1 MRNIGRNTEHAS
13 TASRRDAI
21 LVKKNYTLYRETE
34 IISDNTKTGPNGEDA
49 GEMVINVGPQHP
61 ATHGVLHLVIT
72 LQGETIKKMEPHLGY
87 IHRSIE
93 KMCESLSYRQF
104 IYVTSRMDYLSA
116 HINNHACAMCVEKGL
131 QIEIPPR
138 AQVIRVLMG
147 ELTRVASH
155 ELWWGALA
163 MDVGAFTPFFYA
175 FRERETIND
184 IMEETCGAR
193 LTMNYMVPGGVMYDL
208 HPNFQQRVK
217 DFIKLF
223 KSKIDEYDDLV
234 TGNIIFQNR
243 TKGIGVI
250 SKEDAISFGCTG
262 PVGRGSGVH
271 CDIRKLYPYEVYDK
285 VQFEEIIET
294 AGDSFARYLVRIKEM
309 RQSIHII
316 EQLIDN
322 IPEGDFQAKTKAV
335 LKLPKGEFYSRV
347 ETARGELGVYI
358 VSEGGTTPYR
368 IKFRS
373 PGFSNL
379 SALEHMVRGSKIGDL
394 MATMGTLDLVIPDID
409 R

>member
-1 MRNIGRNTEHAS
+1 M
-13 TASRRDAI
+13 
-21 LVKKNYTLYRETE
+21 YRETQILNE
-34 IISDNTKTGPNGEDA
+34 SISPPSEGLGGA
-49 GEMVINVGPQHP
+49 GNLVINVGPQHP

-72 LQGETIKKMEPHLGY
+72 LNGETILNVEPHLGY

-116 HINNHACAMCVEKGL
+116 HINNHACALCVEKGL
-131 QIEIPPR
+131 QVEIPAR
-138 AQVIRVLMG
+138 AQVIRVLMD
-147 ELTRVASH
+147 ELTRIASH
-155 ELWWGALA
+155 ELWWGAMA
-163 MDVGAFTPFFYA
+163 MDLGAFTPFFHA

-193 LTMNYMVPGGVMYDL
+193 LTMNYMVPGGVMQDI
-208 HPNFQQRVK
+208 HPNFQKRVK
-217 DFIKLF
+217 DFIALYK
-223 KSKIDEYDDLV
+223 KKINEYDELV
-234 TGNIIFQNR
+234 TGNVIFQNR
-243 TKGIGVI
+243 MKGIGYL
-250 SKEDAISFGCTG
+250 SPEDAISYGCTG
-262 PVGRGSGVH
+262 PVARGSGVS

-285 VQFEEIIET
+285 VEFDEILET
-294 AGDSFARYLVRIKEM
+294 GCDSFARYMIRIREM
-309 RQSIHII
+309 HQSIRII

-322 IPEGDFQAKTKAV
+322 IPEGEFQAKTKAV

-358 VSEGGTTPYR
+358 ISEGGTTPYR

-379 SALEHMVRGSKIGDL
+379 SSLDHMIRGGKIGDL
-394 MATMGTLDLVIPDID
+394 IAAMGTLDLVIPDID

>member
-1 MRNIGRNTEHAS
+1 M
-13 TASRRDAI
+13 
-21 LVKKNYTLYRETE
+21 YRETT
-34 IISDNTKTGPNGEDA
+34 IVSDSSSIPSSGAEGA
-49 GEMVINVGPQHP
+49 GEFVINVGPQHP

-72 LQGETIKKMEPHLGY
+72 LNGETIKKVEPHLGF

-116 HINNHACAMCVEKGL
+116 HINNHACALCVEKGM
-131 QIEIPPR
+131 QIEIPER
-138 AQVIRVLMG
+138 AKVIRVLMD
-147 ELTRVASH
+147 ELTRIASH
-155 ELWWGALA
+155 ELWWGAMA
-163 MDVGAFTPFFYA
+163 MDLGAFTPFFHA

-193 LTMNYMVPGGVMYDL
+193 LTMNYILPGGVMYDL
-208 HPNFQQRVK
+208 HPDFQKKVK
-217 DFIKLF
+217 EFIQLYKR
-223 KSKIDEYDDLV
+223 KIHEYDEMV

-243 TKGIGVI
+243 MKNVGVI
-250 SKEDAISFGCTG
+250 SAEDAISWGCTG
-262 PVGRGSGVH
+262 PVARGSGVS

-285 VQFEEIIET
+285 LQFDEVLET
-294 AGDSFARYLVRIKEM
+294 GCDSFARYMVRIREM
-309 RQSIHII
+309 NQSIKII

-379 SALEHMVRGSKIGDL
+379 SVLDHMIRGGKIGDL
-394 MATMGTLDLVIPDID
+394 IAAMGTLDLVIPDID

>member
-1 MRNIGRNTEHAS
+1 
-13 TASRRDAI
+13 
-21 LVKKNYTLYRETE
+21 
-34 IISDNTKTGPNGEDA
+34 
-49 GEMVINVGPQHP
+49 MVINVGPQHP

-72 LQGETIKKMEPHLGY
+72 LNGETIKKVEPHLGY

-116 HINNHACAMCVEKGL
+116 HINNHACAICVEKGL
-131 QIEIPPR
+131 QIEVPPR
-138 AQVIRVLMG
+138 AQVIRVLMD
-147 ELTRVASH
+147 ELTRIASH
-155 ELWWGALA
+155 ELWWGAMA
-163 MDVGAFTPFFYA
+163 MDVGAFTPFFHA
-175 FRERETIND
+175 FRERESIND

-193 LTMNYMVPGGVMYDL
+193 LTMNYMVPGGVMHDV
-208 HPNFQQRVK
+208 HPGFQKRVK
-217 DFIKLF
+217 KFLQLY
-223 KSKIDEYDDLV
+223 KSKVHEYDEMV
-234 TGNIIFQNR
+234 TGNVIFQNR
-243 TKGIGVI
+243 MKGVGII
-250 SKEDAISFGCTG
+250 SAEDAISYGCTG
-262 PVGRGSGVH
+262 PVARGSGVN

-285 VQFEEIIET
+285 VEFDEVLEA
-294 AGDSFARYLVRIKEM
+294 AGDSFARYLVRVKEM
-309 RQSIHII
+309 NQSIRII

-335 LKLPKGEFYSRV
+335 LKLPKGEFYTRV

-379 SALEHMVRGSKIGDL
+379 SVLDKIARGGKIGDL
-394 MATMGTLDLVIPDID
+394 IAMMGTLDLVIPDID

>member
-1 MRNIGRNTEHAS
+1 MYQT
-13 TASRRDAI
+13 TDI
-21 LVKKNYTLYRETE
+21 LVNETHN
-34 IISDNTKTGPNGEDA
+34 DPMGQ
-49 GEMVINVGPQHP
+49 MVINVGPQHP

-72 LQGETIKKMEPHLGY
+72 LNGETIQKVEPHLGY

-93 KMCESLSYRQF
+93 KMCESLTYRQF
-104 IYVTSRMDYLSA
+104 IYVTSRMDYLSS
-116 HINNHACAMCVEKGL
+116 HINNHACALCVEKGL
-131 QIEIPPR
+131 QVEVPER
-138 AQVIRVLMG
+138 AQVIRVLMD
-147 ELTRVASH
+147 ELTRIASH
-155 ELWWGALA
+155 ELWWGAMA
-163 MDVGAFTPFFYA
+163 MDLGAFTPFFHA

-193 LTMNYMVPGGVMYDL
+193 LTMNYMVPGGVMHDI
-208 HPNFQQRVK
+208 HPNFQKRVK
-217 DFIKLF
+217 DFLQLYKQ
-223 KSKIDEYDDLV
+223 KIHEYDELV

-243 TKGIGVI
+243 MKGVGYI
-250 SKEDAISFGCTG
+250 SPEDAISYGCSG
-262 PVGRGSGVH
+262 PVARGSGVS
-271 CDIRKLYPYEVYDK
+271 CDVRKHFPYEIYDK
-285 VQFEEIIET
+285 LQFDEVLET
-294 AGDSFARYLVRIKEM
+294 AGDSFARYLVRVKEM
-309 RQSIHII
+309 HQSVRIV

-335 LKLPKGEFYSRV
+335 LKLPKGEFYQRV

-379 SALEHMVRGSKIGDL
+379 SILDHMTRGSKIGDL
-394 MATMGTLDLVIPDID
+394 VAAMGTLDLVIPDID

>member
-1 MRNIGRNTEHAS
+1 M
-13 TASRRDAI
+13 
-21 LVKKNYTLYRETE
+21 YRETE
-34 IISDNTKTGPNGEDA
+34 IIQDFTATGEGD
-49 GEMVINVGPQHP
+49 MIINVGPQHP

-72 LQGETIKKMEPHLGY
+72 LNGETIKKVEPHLGY

-116 HINNHACAMCVEKGL
+116 HINNHACALCVEKGL
-131 QIEIPPR
+131 QVEVPSR

-147 ELTRVASH
+147 ELTRIASH
-155 ELWWGALA
+155 ELWWGAMA
-163 MDVGAFTPFFYA
+163 MDLGAFTPFFHA

-193 LTMNYMVPGGVMYDL
+193 LTMNYMVPGGVMHDI
-208 HPNFQQRVK
+208 HPNFQKRVK
-217 DFIKLF
+217 DFLQLYK
-223 KSKIDEYDDLV
+223 KKIHEYDELV
-234 TGNIIFQNR
+234 TGNVIFQQR
-243 TKGIGVI
+243 MQGVGML
-250 SKEDAISFGCTG
+250 SAEDAISYGCSG
-262 PVGRGSGVH
+262 PVARGSGVS
-271 CDIRKLYPYEVYDK
+271 CDVRKVYPYEIYNKLEFDEVL
-285 VQFEEIIET
+285 ET
-294 AGDSFARYLVRIKEM
+294 GCDSFARYLVRIKEM
-309 RQSIHII
+309 NQSIRIV

-335 LKLPKGEFYSRV
+335 LKLPKGEFYTKV

-358 VSEGGTTPYR
+358 VSEGATTPYR

-379 SALEHMVRGSKIGDL
+379 SVLDKIARGSKIGDL
-394 MATMGTLDLVIPDID
+394 IAMMGTLDLVIPDID

>member
-1 MRNIGRNTEHAS
+1 MYTETQIVERPAVIDPS
-13 TASRRDAI
+13 VGGD
-21 LVKKNYTLYRETE
+21 
-34 IISDNTKTGPNGEDA
+34 GEA
-49 GEMVINVGPQHP
+49 LVINIGPQHP
-61 ATHGVLHLVIT
+61 ATHGVLHLVVT
-72 LQGETIKKMEPHLGY
+72 LNGETIKKVEPHLGY

-116 HINNHACAMCVEKGL
+116 HINNHACAMTVEKGM
-131 QIEIPPR
+131 QIEVPAR
-138 AQVIRVLMG
+138 AQYIRVIMD
-147 ELTRVASH
+147 ELTRIASH
-155 ELWWGALA
+155 ELWLGAMA
-163 MDVGAFTPFFYA
+163 MDLGAFTPFFYA
-175 FRERETIND
+175 FRERETINE
-184 IMEETCGAR
+184 IMEQTCGAR
-193 LTMNYMVPGGVMYDL
+193 LTMNYMVPGGVMADI
-208 HPNFQQRVK
+208 HPTFQQKVN

-223 KSKIDEYDDLV
+223 KSNIDEYDELL

-243 TKGIGVI
+243 MKGVG
-250 SKEDAISFGCTG
+250 SLSREDAISFGCTG
-262 PVGRGSGVH
+262 PVARASGIS
-271 CDIRKLYPYEVYDK
+271 CDIRKIFPYEVYSQVKFDE
-285 VQFEEIIET
+285 VLQT
-294 AGDSFARYLVRIKEM
+294 AADSFARYQVRIKELKE
-309 RQSIHII
+309 SIKII

-322 IPEGDFQAKTKAV
+322 IPEGDYQAKTKAV
-335 LKLPKGEFYSRV
+335 LKLPKGEFYTRV

-379 SALEHMVRGSKIGDL
+379 SALDHMVRGSKIGDL

>member
-1 MRNIGRNTEHAS
+1 M
-13 TASRRDAI
+13 
-21 LVKKNYTLYRETE
+21 YRETQ
-34 IISDNTKTGPNGEDA
+34 ILNNIDNSNTGVDGSF
-49 GEMVINVGPQHP
+49 VINVGPQHP

-72 LQGETIKKMEPHLGY
+72 LSGETILKVEPHLGY

-131 QIEIPPR
+131 QVEVPPR
-138 AQVIRVLMG
+138 AQVIRVLMD
-147 ELTRVASH
+147 ELTRIASH
-155 ELWWGALA
+155 ELWWGAMA
-163 MDVGAFTPFFYA
+163 MDIGAFTPFFHA
-175 FRERETIND
+175 FRERESIND

-193 LTMNYMVPGGVMYDL
+193 LTMNYMVPGGVMHDI
-208 HPNFQQRVK
+208 HPNFQKRVK
-217 DFIKLF
+217 DFLQLYK
-223 KSKIDEYDDLV
+223 KKVDEYDELV
-234 TGNIIFQNR
+234 TGNVIFQSR
-243 TKGIGVI
+243 MKGVGKL
-250 SKEDAISFGCTG
+250 SAEDAISYGCTG
-262 PVGRGSGVH
+262 PVARGSGVS
-271 CDIRKLYPYEVYDK
+271 CDIRKLYPYEVYGQLD
-285 VQFEEIIET
+285 FEEVLET
-294 AGDSFARYLVRIKEM
+294 GGDSFARYMVRIREM
-309 RQSIHII
+309 NQSIKIV

-322 IPEGDFQAKTKAV
+322 IPDGDFQAKTKAV
-335 LKLPKGEFYSRV
+335 LKLPKGEFYTRV

-379 SALEHMVRGSKIGDL
+379 SVLDAIARGGKIGDL
-394 MATMGTLDLVIPDID
+394 IAMMGTLDLVIPDID

>member
-1 MRNIGRNTEHAS
+1 MFEEIAK
-13 TASRRDAI
+13 TAEGD
-21 LVKKNYTLYRETE
+21 L
-34 IISDNTKTGPNGEDA
+34 
-49 GEMVINVGPQHP
+49 VINVGPQHP
-61 ATHGVLHLVIT
+61 ATHGVLHLLIT
-72 LQGETIKKMEPHLGY
+72 LNGETIKKVEPHLGY

-93 KMCESLSYRQF
+93 KMCESLTYRQF

-116 HINNHACAMCVEKGL
+116 HINNHACALCVEKGM
-131 QIEIPPR
+131 QIEVPER
-138 AQVIRVLMG
+138 AKVIRVLMD
-147 ELTRVASH
+147 ELTRIASH
-155 ELWWGALA
+155 ELWWGAMA
-163 MDVGAFTPFFYA
+163 MDLGAFTPFFHA

-193 LTMNYMVPGGVMYDL
+193 LTMNYMVPGGVMQDL
-208 HPNFQQRVK
+208 HPDFQRRVK
-217 DFIKLF
+217 EFLVLYKR
-223 KSKIDEYDDLV
+223 KIHEYDELV

-243 TKGIGVI
+243 MKGIGIISPEDVI
-250 SKEDAISFGCTG
+250 SYGVTG
-262 PVGRGSGVH
+262 PAARGSGVSS
-271 CDIRKLYPYEVYDK
+271 DIRKLYPYEIYDK
-285 VQFEEIIET
+285 LEFDEVLET
-294 AGDSFARYLVRIKEM
+294 GCDSFARYLVRLKEM
-309 RQSIHII
+309 NQSIRIV

-335 LKLPKGEFYSRV
+335 LKLPKGEFYTRV

-379 SALEHMVRGSKIGDL
+379 SALDHMVRGGKLGDL
-394 MATMGTLDLVIPDID
+394 VASMGTLDLVIPDID

>member
-1 MRNIGRNTEHAS
+1 MYQT
-13 TASRRDAI
+13 TD
-21 LVKKNYTLYRETE
+21 
-34 IISDNTKTGPNGEDA
+34 IIKDTRHEGPDTGEL
-49 GEMVINVGPQHP
+49 VINVGPQHP

-72 LQGETIKKMEPHLGY
+72 LQGETIKKVEPHLGY

-93 KMCESLSYRQF
+93 KMCESLTYRQF
-104 IYVTSRMDYLSA
+104 IYVTSRMDYLSS
-116 HINNHACAMCVEKGL
+116 HINNHACALTVEKGL
-131 QIEIPPR
+131 QIEIPER
-138 AQVIRVLMG
+138 AKVIRVILD
-147 ELTRVASH
+147 ELTRIASH
-155 ELWWGALA
+155 ELWWGAQC
-163 MDVGAFTPFFYA
+163 MDLGAFTPYFHA
-175 FRERETIND
+175 FRERESIND

-193 LTMNYMVPGGVMYDL
+193 LTMNYIVPGGLMQDV

-217 DFIKLF
+217 RFITQWREKA
-223 KSKIDEYDDLV
+223 KEIDELV

-243 TKGIGVI
+243 MKGVGYL
-250 SKEDAISFGCTG
+250 SPEDAISYGCTG
-262 PVGRGSGVH
+262 PTARGSGVA

-285 VQFEEIIET
+285 LSFDEILET
-294 AGDSFARYLVRIKEM
+294 DGDSLARYKVRIREM
-309 RQSIHII
+309 EQSIRII

-322 IPEGDFQAKTKAV
+322 IPEGDFQAKTKNV
-335 LKLPKGEFYSRV
+335 LKLPKGEFYTRV

-379 SALEHMVRGSKIGDL
+379 SALDHMARGSKLGDL
-394 MATMGTLDLVIPDID
+394 VAMMGTLDLVIPDID

>member
-1 MRNIGRNTEHAS
+1 M
-13 TASRRDAI
+13 
-21 LVKKNYTLYRETE
+21 YQETE
-34 IISDNTKTGPNGEDA
+34 IISGKPSGIVGGNGQLKADQVVAVE
-49 GEMVINVGPQHP
+49 GEPLVINVGPQHP

-72 LQGETIKKMEPHLGY
+72 LNGETIQKIEPHLGY

-93 KMCESLSYRQF
+93 KMCESLTYRQF

-116 HINNHACAMCVEKGL
+116 HINNHACAMTVEKAM
-131 QIEIPPR
+131 QIEVPER
-138 AQVIRVLMG
+138 AKYIRVIMD
-147 ELTRVASH
+147 ELTRIASH

-175 FRERETIND
+175 FRERENITD

-193 LTMNYMVPGGVMYDL
+193 LTMNYNVPGGVMADI
-208 HPNFQQRVK
+208 HPNFQGRVK
-217 DFIKLF
+217 AFIKLF
-223 KSKIDEYDDLV
+223 NSKIDEYDELV
-234 TGNIIFQNR
+234 TGNVIFQNR
-243 TKGIGVI
+243 MKGVGVI
-250 SKEDAISFGCTG
+250 SKEDAISYGCTG
-262 PVGRGSGVH
+262 PVARGSGVS
-271 CDIRKLYPYEVYDK
+271 CDIRKIYPYEIYDK
-285 VQFEEIIET
+285 IEFNEILET
-294 AGDSFARYLVRIKEM
+294 AGDSYARYMVRM
-309 RQSIHII
+309 RELRESVKIV

-335 LKLPKGEFYSRV
+335 LKPPKGEFYTRV
-347 ETARGELGVYI
+347 ETARGELGLYI

-379 SALEHMVRGSKIGDL
+379 PALEHMAKGSKIGDL

>member
-1 MRNIGRNTEHAS
+1 M
-13 TASRRDAI
+13 
-21 LVKKNYTLYRETE
+21 YRETQ
-34 IISDNTKTGPNGEDA
+34 IIKDTASINANGVTTADA
-49 GEMVINVGPQHP
+49 GELVINVGPQHP

-72 LQGETIKKMEPHLGY
+72 LQGETIQKVEPHLGY

-116 HINNHACAMCVEKGL
+116 HINNHGCALCVEKGL
-131 QIEIPPR
+131 QLEIPPR
-138 AQVIRVLMG
+138 AQVIRVLMD
-147 ELTRVASH
+147 ELTRIASH
-155 ELWWGALA
+155 ELWWGAMA
-163 MDVGAFTPFFYA
+163 MDLGAFTPFFYA

-208 HPNFQQRVK
+208 HKNFQKRVK
-217 DFIKLF
+217 DFIQLF
-223 KSKIDEYDDLV
+223 NSKVDEYDDLV

-243 TKGIGVI
+243 TKGVGVL
-250 SKEDAISFGCTG
+250 SREDAISFGCTG
-262 PVGRGSGVH
+262 PVGRASGIQ

-285 VQFEEIIET
+285 VSFDEIIET
-294 AGDSFARYLVRIKEM
+294 GGDSYARYLVRMKEL
-309 RQSIHII
+309 RQSIRII

-379 SALEHMVRGSKIGDL
+379 STLDHMSRGCKIGDL
-394 MATMGTLDLVIPDID
+394 MAIMGTLDLVIPDID

>member
-1 MRNIGRNTEHAS
+1 MYSETQIINNAEKIS
-13 TASRRDAI
+13 TQAG
-21 LVKKNYTLYRETE
+21 Y
-34 IISDNTKTGPNGEDA
+34 PGEE
-49 GEMVINVGPQHP
+49 GELVINVGPQHP

-72 LQGETIKKMEPHLGY
+72 LQGETIKKIEPHLGY

-116 HINNHACAMCVEKGL
+116 HMNNHACAMTVEKAL
-131 QIEIPPR
+131 QVEVPSR
-138 AQVIRVLMG
+138 AQYIRVIMS
-147 ELTRVASH
+147 ELTRIASH
-155 ELWWGALA
+155 ELWWGAMA
-163 MDVGAFTPFFYA
+163 MDLGAFTPFFYA

-193 LTMNYMVPGGVMYDL
+193 LTMNYMVPGGVMADI
-208 HPNFQQRVK
+208 HPSFQQKVK
-217 DFIKLF
+217 DFITLF
-223 KSKIDEYDDLV
+223 KSKIDEYDELV
-234 TGNIIFQNR
+234 TGNIIFQKRMQNV
-243 TKGIGVI
+243 GVI
-250 SKEDAISFGCTG
+250 SKEDAISYGCTG
-262 PVGRGSGVH
+262 PVARGSGVS
-271 CDIRKLYPYEVYDK
+271 CDIRKIFPYEVYNQ
-285 VQFEEIIET
+285 VQFDEILET
-294 AGDSFARYLVRIKEM
+294 KGDSFSRYMVRIREMKE
-309 RQSIHII
+309 SVKII

-322 IPEGDFQAKTKAV
+322 IPDGEFLAKTKAV
-335 LKLPKGEFYSRV
+335 LKLPKGEYYTRV

-379 SALEHMVRGSKIGDL
+379 SALEHMAKGSKIGDL